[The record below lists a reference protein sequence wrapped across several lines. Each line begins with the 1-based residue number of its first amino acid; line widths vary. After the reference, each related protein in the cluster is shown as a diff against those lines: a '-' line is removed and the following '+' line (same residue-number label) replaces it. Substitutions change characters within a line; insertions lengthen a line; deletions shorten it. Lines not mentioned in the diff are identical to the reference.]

1 MVWKK
6 NRNVADKET
15 SITKRWAEVMM
26 TLDTCEKAELV
37 SGHKTLERESLK
49 ILIKLC
55 IGLHRIPTMKKYI
68 RKSPWAF

>member
-1 MVWKK
+1 
-6 NRNVADKET
+6 
-15 SITKRWAEVMM
+15 M